1 MNKRTSLRFETVFPV
16 LLSSAEFGE
25 CNAMARNISAGGIL
39 LEIQE
44 PLPLGTR
51 VRVHFSMQNSYTS
64 RDAGPTI
71 VARGEVKNHY
81 FLNFADGDGP
91 RSLTGMAIRFTEFET
106 DSRDHFAES
115 IGGMRVART
124 MH

>member
-1 MNKRTSLRFETVFPV
+1 MNKRQSLRFETAFPV
-16 LLSSAEFGE
+16 LLSSDQFGE
-25 CNAMARNISAGGIL
+25 SNAMARNISAGGIL
-39 LEIQE
+39 LELQE

-51 VRVHFSMQNSYTS
+51 VRVHFSMQVPAPGQP
-64 RDAGPTI
+64 AGPSI

-81 FLNFADGDGP
+81 FLNFADDSGP
-91 RSLTGMAIRFTEFET
+91 RSMTGMAIRFTEFET
-106 DSRDHFAES
+106 DSRDVFAEG

>member
-16 LLSSAEFGE
+16 LLSSDEFGE

-44 PLPLGTR
+44 PLPLGTQ
-51 VRVHFSMQNSYTS
+51 VQVHFCMQLGNIG
-64 RDAGPTI
+64 RDHGPTI

-81 FLNFADGDGP
+81 YLNFNDDAGP

-106 DSRDHFAES
+106 DSRERLDA
-115 IGGMRVART
+115 GMDELRVL
-124 MH
+124 H